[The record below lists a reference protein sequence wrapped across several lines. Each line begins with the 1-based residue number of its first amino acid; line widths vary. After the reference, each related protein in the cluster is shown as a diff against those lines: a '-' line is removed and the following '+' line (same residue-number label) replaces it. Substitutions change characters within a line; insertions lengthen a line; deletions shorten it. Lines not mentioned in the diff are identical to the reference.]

1 MVNFGILKHTRYRQY
16 KQTLSEVKTP
26 NGTKMSTEKSTTE
39 EDKIY
44 GMEHNREKF
53 QYILVTLRV
62 FLGPITTVKVES
74 ERSISLSLS
83 LSLSLSHTHT
93 VTNTCWNTK
102 RISDLRTYT
111 V

>member
-1 MVNFGILKHTRYRQY
+1 MVNFGILKHARYRQY
-16 KQTLSEVKTP
+16 KQDLSAKTP

-62 FLGPITTVKVES
+62 FLGQTTTVKVES
-74 ERSISLSLS
+74 ERSLSLS
-83 LSLSLSHTHT
+83 LSLSLSHGDKHLLEH
-93 VTNTCWNTK
+93 CF
-102 RISDLRTYT
+102 Y
-111 V
+111 